1 MAKWYEFNNRDRV
14 RVARRDDDFCNRRYL
29 GHVGTITE
37 IFYGGEHSLVG
48 ESREDPYCTVKF
60 ADGQSDGF
68 FLTELD
74 KVHPNT
80 PMSIPGPTV
89 EDGLYLMGAS
99 CS

>member
-48 ESREDPYCTVKF
+48 ESREDP
-60 ADGQSDGF
+60 
-68 FLTELD
+68 
-74 KVHPNT
+74 
-80 PMSIPGPTV
+80 
-89 EDGLYLMGAS
+89 
-99 CS
+99 